1 MSSKLLQHLTECLFL
16 NRKADKTGDYLS
28 AISRDEGSS
37 SITRNEI
44 MKNKK
49 YDLTVIIP
57 VYNTEAFL
65 DKCLQSVLNEK
76 TEYSICVTI
85 INDGST
91 DNSEAIIQQ
100 YSDEPGVRV
109 IRQENRGL
117 SGARN
122 AGLKRIESR
131 YVTFIDSD
139 DCLPE
144 NGNSLDILIRT
155 ADRLNADIVQG
166 GWETFTDDGN
176 MSVVQKTVCPDAGK
190 ISGYAWGKIYR
201 SDLWNDIC
209 FPEKYWYEDTLINM
223 LIYSKCKKAVTV
235 DSIVYRYRINPSGIN
250 LSSLGNPKSLDS
262 LYITRLL
269 INDRISLG
277 IPMTERD
284 LDIFFS
290 QIRMNIRRTLPLRD
304 AYLQK
309 CMFEEHRSL
318 YLKAFSHLK
327 TKDVKNRLL
336 ERALSQGSFRKYIIA
351 TAF

>member
-1 MSSKLLQHLTECLFL
+1 MWWCWGGGGYKVPSTRSLAGWFCCLIWPS
-16 NRKADKTGDYLS
+16 T
-28 AISRDEGSS
+28 
-37 SITRNEI
+37 
-44 MKNKK
+44 
-49 YDLTVIIP
+49 TVLA
-57 VYNTEAFL
+57 EMLF
-65 DKCLQSVLNEK
+65 
-76 TEYSICVTI
+76 
-85 INDGST
+85 
-91 DNSEAIIQQ
+91 
-100 YSDEPGVRV
+100 
-109 IRQENRGL
+109 
-117 SGARN
+117 N
-122 AGLKRIESR
+122 A
-131 YVTFIDSD
+131 
-139 DCLPE
+139 P
-144 NGNSLDILIRT
+144 
-155 ADRLNADIVQG
+155 
-166 GWETFTDDGN
+166 
-176 MSVVQKTVCPDAGK
+176 
-190 ISGYAWGKIYR
+190 
-201 SDLWNDIC
+201 
-209 FPEKYWYEDTLINM
+209 
-223 LIYSKCKKAVTV
+223 KCKKAVTV

-250 LSSLGNPKSLDS
+250 FSSLGNPKSLDS